1 MKPSII
7 KLITTALSEKEYKIH
22 KGKNNW
28 DGKVNYVITHKDGI
42 TIRFEPSDNKT
53 IQSLINEQ
61 YYMINHFENEI
72 AKHEKMIEDELVD
85 MHLFQY
91 SHSKMTLNE
100 IWNKAKE
107 EYDQTI
113 QGHTQSIKETKE
125 VIVDLQELLAL
136 AT

>member
-1 MKPSII
+1 
-7 KLITTALSEKEYKIH
+7 
-22 KGKNNW
+22 
-28 DGKVNYVITHKDGI
+28 
-42 TIRFEPSDNKT
+42 
-53 IQSLINEQ
+53 
-61 YYMINHFENEI
+61 MINHFENEI

-113 QGHTQSIKETKE
+113 QGHTQSIKKTKE